1 MSEELKYSVFCV
13 DFRDFKSA
21 KELDNFFK
29 QVGLDMNGDTWY
41 ELYLGNWIKGVRI
54 NKVWFDLVTSN
65 LIAYETCQE
74 QMMYPS
80 FADYLTNLKP
90 IDLTFKYGKIEFPEG
105 ELTIDGILDKILRSG
120 PESISQRERDFLNK
134 NSENI

>member
-1 MSEELKYSVFCV
+1 
-13 DFRDFKSA
+13 
-21 KELDNFFK
+21 
-29 QVGLDMNGDTWY
+29 
-41 ELYLGNWIKGVRI
+41 
-54 NKVWFDLVTSN
+54 
-65 LIAYETCQE
+65 LIAYETDQD